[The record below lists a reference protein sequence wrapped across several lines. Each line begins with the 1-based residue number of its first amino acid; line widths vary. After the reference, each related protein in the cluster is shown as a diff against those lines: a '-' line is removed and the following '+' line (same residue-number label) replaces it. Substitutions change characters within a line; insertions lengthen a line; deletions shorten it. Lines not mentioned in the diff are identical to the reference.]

1 MPFSHGRWQPL
12 HSASR
17 CIVRACYSASPPAPH
32 PTKPRRVEA
41 LPTESLHCDVHPHRL
56 LVLPCTA
63 RLNGQAV
70 QPATRHESAFD
81 PAEHAALWDGLHA
94 ASDPIVRLTHQGLAP
109 RTPPQNAPC
118 TLAHQGWKSVHPRG
132 FALQNPSR
140 LLGPAELA
148 HARVGCISVAVTSQY
163 CIAFTSTSAAIGQRS
178 ATQQQLV
185 ATGIASTS
193 TCRLP

>member
-70 QPATRHESAFD
+70 QPATHGMNPRSILLSMRHCGMGCMQQVIRSYGS
-81 PAEHAALWDGLHA
+81 L
-94 ASDPIVRLTHQGLAP
+94 IKV
-109 RTPPQNAPC
+109 
-118 TLAHQGWKSVHPRG
+118 
-132 FALQNPSR
+132 SR
-140 LLGPAELA
+140 LARLPKMLRVLSLIKVGNRYTPGDSPSKIHLA
-148 HARVGCISVAVTSQY
+148 CSVLRSWRMHAWGALVWRSRRSVASH
-163 CIAFTSTSAAIGQRS
+163 SLRR
-178 ATQQQLV
+178 QQQ
-185 ATGIASTS
+185 
-193 TCRLP
+193 